1 MDIINLKTLDLQ
13 FEQWVETDRE
23 DSSKW
28 IYNVR
33 LNYDGRTHHQ
43 RTRIHKDSSPS
54 MLEYEFFLYR
64 NSLILDI
71 IEKLKFDLPAEITN
85 NS

>member
-1 MDIINLKTLDLQ
+1 MEPIKLETLNLQ
-13 FEQWVETDRE
+13 FEQWVDTDPE
-23 DSSKW
+23 YSNKW

-54 MLEYEFFLYR
+54 MLEYQLWLSR
-64 NSLILDI
+64 NRLMLDI

-85 NS
+85 NQ